1 MNKHI
6 SNVALTSNVT
16 NVDPIAS
23 LFFCPPKP
31 WIQFAKFYMH
41 MNYKYNMKNCENLGK
56 VQTQNCK
63 VRKKHTPL
71 VKFALLF
78 NYSTILMCRVKPKGQ
93 GFTKKKCPKVEVE
106 GEHKYGKA
114 HP

>member
-1 MNKHI
+1 
-6 SNVALTSNVT
+6 
-16 NVDPIAS
+16 
-23 LFFCPPKP
+23 
-31 WIQFAKFYMH
+31 
-41 MNYKYNMKNCENLGK
+41 MKNCENLGK

-63 VRKKHTPL
+63 VRIKHTPL

-93 GFTKKKCPKVEVE
+93 DFTKIRGPKVEVK
-106 GEHKYGKA
+106 GVHKYGKA